1 MMVVVALLAIF
12 AGVALPSFRSMI
24 ESSRVQNG
32 ATTLF
37 QLLQAARTDA
47 VSTRTALTLC
57 PTSANLQWT
66 LVRATSCGAQ
76 SSDIVSRQLDLPS
89 SLSVNSSV
97 SSLTFKPD
105 GTAANASVGV
115 TSSGTSKAFSV
126 TVEPSGFISLS
137 GGAGQ

>member
-1 MMVVVALLAIF
+1 MVVVALVAIF
-12 AGVALPSFRSMI
+12 AGVALPNFRSMI

-47 VSTRTALTLC
+47 VSTRTTLTLC
-57 PTSANLQWT
+57 PTEANLQWAV
-66 LVRATSCGAQ
+66 VRASSCGSL
-76 SSDIVSRQLDLPS
+76 SSDNVSRRLDLPS

-97 SSLTFKPD
+97 NSLTFKPD
-105 GTAANASVGV
+105 GTAANANVGV
-115 TSSGTSKAFSV
+115 TSNGTSRAFNV